1 MDTLQNIQLDI
12 NKIFLQNIKIK
23 NKLDKHNTIQKEI
36 SNLAK
41 KYNLTSELEYRIFY
55 NNRSSKIDIVWH
67 KNNKPFI
74 AIEVDSSLREKSIG
88 KLLLIDCKYKLW
100 LYYGKKKL
108 DFYNFIDN
116 YDSDKKITYITP
128 FVD

>member
-1 MDTLQNIQLDI
+1 MNIIQNIQLDI
-12 NKIFLQNIKIK
+12 NEIYNQNDKIK

-36 SNLAK
+36 LNLAR
-41 KYNLTSELEYRIFY
+41 KYNFIPELEYKIFY

-88 KLLLIDCKYKLW
+88 KLLLIDCDYKIW
-100 LYYGKKKL
+100 LYYGK
-108 DFYNFIDN
+108 
-116 YDSDKKITYITP
+116 
-128 FVD
+128 

>member
-1 MDTLQNIQLDI
+1 MDTLQNIQLNI
-12 NKIFLQNIKIK
+12 KNIYLQNIKIK
-23 NKLDKHNTIQKEI
+23 NKLNKHNTIQKEI
-36 SNLAK
+36 FNLAN
-41 KYNLTSELEYRIFY
+41 KYNYVSELEYRIFY